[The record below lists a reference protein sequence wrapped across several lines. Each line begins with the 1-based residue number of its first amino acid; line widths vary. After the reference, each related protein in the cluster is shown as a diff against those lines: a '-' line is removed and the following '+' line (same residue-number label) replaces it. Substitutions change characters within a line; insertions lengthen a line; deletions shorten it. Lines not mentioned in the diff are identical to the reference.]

1 MFDFIEIWDAEV
13 VMSGQPRLLVIGAAC
28 CVLALAGWGLY
39 GLIFRYAPV
48 QDFMVFYMAARSCL
62 DGNMGLLSDGTL
74 FTEMLNER
82 FGAWLSHPL
91 GLHPWVYPPLFLLM
105 VMPLGLMPFW
115 LSLVLFLAGTFLLLN
130 LALRP
135 YLPRTDQRRI
145 CLASLALSPASA
157 FTVAVGQNAFLT
169 TALLVGG
176 FGLVR
181 RAPALGGA
189 MLGVLAFKPQL
200 WLMVPIALVA
210 ARQWRAFGSAL
221 TAMAL
226 LAAASVLVLGLA
238 LWQEW
243 FALLLRPNLQH
254 EHWLKVG
261 RLNGQSAYADAI
273 LLGLPV
279 GAARLTQAAAV
290 LLSAAL
296 VWWTFR
302 TSRIRYNLKVAILLT
317 ATILA
322 APHVSNYDAV
332 MVTVAASLFLCDVL
346 DNGARFGDAILFV
359 VVWGIELFDLPLV
372 FRLGFVMPLVYGLF
386 AAALLARPTVPEAG
400 RRHPTATMLAGRAAD
415 A

>member
-1 MFDFIEIWDAEV
+1 MFGCIGSWDAV
-13 VMSGQPRLLVIGAAC
+13 VIMSGQPRLPIIGAAC

-39 GLIFRYAPV
+39 GLIFRHAAV
-48 QDFMVFYMAARSCL
+48 QDFMVFYVAARSCL
-62 DGNMGLLSDGTL
+62 DGNTGLLSDGAL
-74 FTEMLNER
+74 FTEALNQR

-91 GLHPWVYPPLFLLM
+91 DLHPWVYPPLFLVM
-105 VMPLGLMPFW
+105 VIPFGLMPFW

-135 YLPRTDQRRI
+135 YLPRSDQRRI

-176 FGLVR
+176 FGLLR
-181 RAPALGGA
+181 RAPVLGGA

-200 WLMVPIALVA
+200 WLMVPVALAA
-210 ARQWRAFGSAL
+210 ARQWRALAASLA
-221 TAMAL
+221 AAAL
-226 LAAASVLVLGLA
+226 LAAASVLLLGVA
-238 LWQEW
+238 PWQEW
-243 FALLLRPNLQH
+243 LALLLRPNPQY

-261 RLNGQSAYADAI
+261 RLNGQSAYAEAV

-279 GAARLTQAAAV
+279 GIARLTQAAAV

-302 TSRIRYNLKVAILLT
+302 MSGIRHNLQVAILLT

-332 MVTVAASLFLCDVL
+332 MVTVAASLFLCDGI
-346 DNGARFGDAILFV
+346 DNGARLGDAILFV
-359 VVWGIELFDLPLV
+359 AVWGVELLDPPIV
-372 FRLGFVMPLVYGLF
+372 FRPGLVTPLVYGLF
-386 AAALLARPTVPEAG
+386 AAVLIARGTVPAES
-400 RRHPTATMLAGRAAD
+400 RLHPTATIAAGRAAD

>member
-1 MFDFIEIWDAEV
+1 
-13 VMSGQPRLLVIGAAC
+13 
-28 CVLALAGWGLY
+28 
-39 GLIFRYAPV
+39 
-48 QDFMVFYMAARSCL
+48 MVFHTAARAYL
-62 DGNMGLLSDGTL
+62 DGNMSLLFDGAL
-74 FTEMLNER
+74 FTEKLNEQ

-91 GLHPWVYPPLFLLM
+91 DLHPWVYPPLFLVM
-105 VMPLGLMPFW
+105 VLPLGLMPFW
-115 LSLVLFLAGTFLLLN
+115 LSLVLFLGGTFLLLN

-135 YLPRTDQRRI
+135 YLPRSDQRRI
-145 CLASLALSPASA
+145 CLASLTLAPTSA

-181 RAPALGGA
+181 RAPLLAGA

-200 WLMVPIALVA
+200 WLMVPVGLVA
-210 ARQWRAFGSAL
+210 AGQWRALASA
-221 TAMAL
+221 AAAAAL
-226 LAAASVLVLGLA
+226 LMAASVLVLGLA
-238 LWQEW
+238 PWQEW
-243 FALLLRPNLQH
+243 LALLLRPNLQY

-261 RLNGQSAYADAI
+261 RLNGQSAYAEAV

-279 GAARLTQAAAV
+279 GIARLTQVAAV

-302 TSRIRYNLKVAILLT
+302 TSGIRYNLQVAILLT

-332 MVTVAASLFLCDVL
+332 MVTVAASFFLCDVI
-346 DNGARFGDAILFV
+346 DNGARIGDAILFV
-359 VVWGIELFDLPLV
+359 AVWGVELLDPPMM
-372 FRLGFVMPLVYGLF
+372 FRLGLVTPLVYCLF
-386 AAALLARPTVPEAG
+386 AASLIARRTISAGSHLHSGSPAVPI
-400 RRHPTATMLAGRAAD
+400 AAD